1 MGLFDEVVSIL
12 HFRFKRHHGEKIILK
27 VCGVVALCLL
37 LGSCATLIDRHF
49 KGKLD
54 PSQGNITIEGL
65 KDEVT
70 VRRDVY
76 GIPFVEAKNMEDMA
90 MAVGYVHASDRLA
103 QMIGMKMISEGRLAE
118 MAGPAVLDLDI
129 YMRTMNLKGAAETLC
144 KNVKPENLRLLE
156 FYSKGVNAYLEQ
168 HKDKLPPGIALA
180 GYKPEA
186 WKPIDSVKIFAL
198 VNFGLSFN
206 LQEEVAALNIAQAVG
221 AEKTAWLLP
230 IYPDEPIAFDEAAKL
245 KGVDLK
251 KAAASVAGIT
261 GLQPLLSS
269 VGLSGFAASNNWAI
283 SRERT
288 KNGASILCNDMHL
301 PLSMPSMWN
310 MIHIRCGAYDVA
322 GMSLAGAPIVVA
334 GYNGHIA
341 WGMTM
346 VMDDNQDLFLEQLKD
361 VNGKLHYLYKGE
373 WLPVTERKEVFNIK
387 GKSPIT
393 LTFYDTVH
401 GPLMNEALKK
411 EPIHVIQAKSI
422 DLPYGVAL
430 SRTVTTADDDSMN
443 AFFQLSFANSVDE
456 AIPIIKRIR
465 SIPLNMVFADKDNI
479 AWQVIGNYPVRAK
492 GCGLMPSPGWTGEYD
507 WTGLLNTNVL
517 PNIKNP
523 PAGFI
528 GTANHRT
535 VPKDYPYI
543 LSSSWYWPERAERII
558 QMASATDK
566 HTTQTNM
573 DMQLDT
579 YSLFVPKLKEVI
591 LKGTLAGEI
600 IKEIGS
606 WKDEKRIARARLAL
620 AMLQDFYGDMKAD
633 SKEAALV
640 GVFLNCVTKNIFLDE
655 LGPVDSRAWKS
666 FLIVNNESYNAT
678 CDHLLVR
685 GDESPFWDDIN
696 TPEKETKAQIIARS
710 LADAVTFLEST
721 LDNDTGKWSWGA
733 LHTYTWE
740 TDTSQM
746 APHFGFVERTALNSL
761 WSYFNRGPYPAAGDI
776 FTLNVSMY
784 MMGKD
789 FNTWL
794 IPSMRMI
801 IDFSQEEPMLAVNS
815 SGQSD
820 NPSSP
825 HYDDGIKAWRDGKY
839 IPFPFKDAAVK
850 EQYKDVLKLSPSAIR
865 Q

>member
-1 MGLFDEVVSIL
+1 MGLFDDVVSIL
-12 HFRFKRHHGEKIILK
+12 YFRFKRHYYEKNILK
-27 VCGVVALCLL
+27 VCGIVAICLL
-37 LGSCATLIDRHF
+37 LGSCTTLIDRHF
-49 KGKLD
+49 KGQLD
-54 PSQGNITIEGL
+54 PSQGNITIQGL
-65 KDEVT
+65 KDTVT
-70 VRRDVY
+70 VRRDAY
-76 GIPFVEAKNMEDMA
+76 GIPFVEAKNMDDMA
-90 MAVGYVHASDRLA
+90 MAVGFVHASDRLA
-103 QMIGMKMISEGRLAE
+103 QMIGMRLIAEGRLAE
-118 MAGPAVLDLDI
+118 MAGPAVVNLDI
-129 YMRTMNLKGAAETLC
+129 YMRTMNLNGAAEALY
-144 KNVKPENLRLLE
+144 KNVTAENLRLLE

-168 HKDKLPPGIALA
+168 HKDKLPPGLALA

-186 WKPIDSVKIFAL
+186 WKPIDSVKMFAL

-206 LQEEVAALNIAQAVG
+206 LQEEVAALNIAQAIG

-230 IYPDEPIAFDEAAKL
+230 IYPDEPIPFDEADKL
-245 KGVDLK
+245 KGIDLK
-251 KAAASVAGIT
+251 KATGSIASLAE
-261 GLQPLLSS
+261 LQPLLSS

-283 SRERT
+283 SKERT
-288 KNGASILCNDMHL
+288 KKGASIFCSDMHL

-310 MIHIRCGAYDVA
+310 MIHVRCGAYDVA

-341 WGMTM
+341 WVETM
-346 VMDDNQDLFLEQLKD
+346 VMADNQDLFLEQLRK
-361 VNGKLHYLYKGE
+361 VNGKLLYLYKGE
-373 WLPVTERKEVFNIK
+373 WLPAAGHKEVFNIK
-387 GKSPIT
+387 GKSPVT

-401 GPLMNEALKK
+401 GPLMNEALEK
-411 EPIHVIQAKSI
+411 EPVHVIQAKSI

-430 SRTVTTADDDSMN
+430 SRTMTTADDDSMN

-492 GCGLMPSPGWTGEYD
+492 GRGLMPSPGWTGVYD
-507 WTGLLNTNVL
+507 WTGLLDTNLL
-517 PNIKNP
+517 PNLKNP

-558 QMASATDK
+558 QMASATNK

-579 YSLFVPKLKEVI
+579 NSLFVPKLKEVI
-591 LKGTLAGEI
+591 LKGTLAADI

-606 WKDEKRIARARLAL
+606 WKDEKKAIAARIALAIL
-620 AMLQDFYGDMKAD
+620 RDFNGDMRAD
-633 SKEAALV
+633 SKEAALM
-640 GVFLNCVTKNIFLDE
+640 GAFLNSVTKNIFLDE
-655 LGPVDSRAWKS
+655 LGPVNSKAWKS
-666 FLIVNNESYNAT
+666 FMIINNESYNAT
-678 CDHLLVR
+678 CDHLIVR
-685 GDESPFWDDIN
+685 GEESPFWDDIN
-696 TPEKETKAQIIARS
+696 TPGKETKAQIIARS
-710 LADAVTFLEST
+710 LADAVMFMKATS
-721 LDNDTGKWSWGA
+721 DKDAGKWRWGA

-746 APHFGFVERTALNSL
+746 APHFGFVERTSLNSL
-761 WSYFNRGPYPAAGDI
+761 WSYFNRGPYPASGDV
-776 FTLNVSMY
+776 FTLNVSAY

-789 FNTWL
+789 FKTWL

-801 IDFSQEEPMLAVNS
+801 VDFSQEEPMLAVNS

-850 EQYKDVLKLSPSAIR
+850 AQYQDVMQLSPR
-865 Q
+865 

>member
-1 MGLFDEVVSIL
+1 MRNYKLYL
-12 HFRFKRHHGEKIILK
+12 RPTRHHDEKNILK
-27 VCGVVALCLL
+27 VCGIVAVCLL
-37 LGSCATLIDRHF
+37 LGSCTTLIDNHF

-54 PSQGNITIEGL
+54 APSGNITLTGL
-65 KDEVT
+65 KDTVT
-70 VRRDVY
+70 VRRDAY
-76 GIPFVEAKNMEDMA
+76 GIPFVEAKNMDDMA
-90 MAVGYVHASDRLA
+90 MAVGYVHAADRLT
-103 QMIGMKMISEGRLAE
+103 QMIGMKLISEGRLSE

-129 YMRTMNLKGAAETLC
+129 YMRTMNLKSVAEALYKTV
-144 KNVKPENLRLLE
+144 NAENLRLLE

-168 HKDKLPPGIALA
+168 HKDKLPPGLALA

-186 WKPIDSVKIFAL
+186 WKPIDSTKIAAL
-198 VNFGLSFN
+198 MNFGLSFN
-206 LQEEVAALNIAQAVG
+206 LQEEIAVLNIAQAIG

-230 IYPDEPIAFDEAAKL
+230 IYPDEPIPFDEAGKL
-245 KGVDLK
+245 KGIDLK
-251 KAAASVAGIT
+251 KAIGSIASLDE
-261 GLQPLLSS
+261 LQPLLSS
-269 VGLSGFAASNNWAI
+269 IGLSGFAASNNWAI

-288 KNGASILCNDMHL
+288 KEDASIFCSDMHL

-310 MIHIRCGAYDVA
+310 MMHVRCGAYDVA
-322 GMSLAGAPIVVA
+322 GMSLAGTPIVAA

-341 WGMTM
+341 WGATM
-346 VMDDNQDLFLEQLKD
+346 VMADNQDLFLEQLKN

-373 WLPVTERKEVFNIK
+373 WLPAAEHKEVFNIK
-387 GKSPIT
+387 GKSPVT
-393 LTFYDTVH
+393 LTFYDTIH
-401 GPLMNEALKK
+401 GPLINEALNK

-430 SRTVTTADDDSMN
+430 SRTIPAADDDSTN
-443 AFFQLSFANSVDE
+443 AFVQLSFAKSVDE
-456 AIPIIKRIR
+456 AIPIIRRLR
-465 SIPLNMVFADKDNI
+465 SLSVNMVFADKDNI

-492 GCGLMPSPGWTGEYD
+492 GRGLMPSPGWTGEYD
-507 WTGLLNTNVL
+507 WTGLLKTEML
-517 PNIKNP
+517 PNLKNP

-543 LSSSWYWPERAERII
+543 LSSSWYWPERAERIV

-579 YSLFVPKLKEVI
+579 HSLFVPKLKEAI
-591 LKGTLAGEI
+591 LKGTLAGDI
-600 IKEIGS
+600 MKEIGR
-606 WKDEKRIARARLAL
+606 WKDERKAAQARLAL
-620 AMLQDFYGDMKAD
+620 LMLRDFNGDMRAD
-633 SKEAALV
+633 SKEATLTGA
-640 GVFLNCVTKNIFLDE
+640 FLNCATKNIFLDE
-655 LGPVDSRAWKS
+655 LGPDDSKAWKS
-666 FLIVNNESYNAT
+666 FIIVNNESYNAT

-710 LADAVTFLEST
+710 LADAVAFLEST
-721 LDNDTGKWSWGA
+721 SNKDTDKWSWGA

-746 APHFGFVERTALNSL
+746 APHFGFIERTTLNSL
-761 WSYFNRGPYPAAGDI
+761 WSYFNRGPYPAGGDI
-776 FTLNVSMY
+776 FTLNVSAY

-850 EQYKDVLKLSPSAIR
+850 DQYQDVLQLSPSAR
-865 Q
+865 